1 MEFDDAIFYDK
12 RKFYEHFSQILK
24 EKQDI
29 AYTFINHDDLRPRTI
44 KIIGFVLDLTYLLLS
59 YGLAFSE
66 SKINELYEINEEEV
80 HFFSYILMFLASI
93 IYCVLNNMT
102 FGIFVDL
109 ILIQEEKLKGILKRE
124 KDNKNILKQ
133 KINEFIKDVQ
143 KRNIAFII
151 ISFIILAFS
160 FFYLLCFNYAYPYS
174 QIEWIKAS
182 ITIVIILQIASILRC
197 FLITSLRFL
206 SFKCRIEKLYKISKI
221 LLKIK
226 R

>member
-1 MEFDDAIFYDK
+1 M
-12 RKFYEHFSQILK
+12 
-24 EKQDI
+24 
-29 AYTFINHDDLRPRTI
+29 
-44 KIIGFVLDLTYLLLS
+44 KIIL
-59 YGLAFSE
+59 
-66 SKINELYEINEEEV
+66 
-80 HFFSYILMFLASI
+80 
-93 IYCVLNNMT
+93 LNNMT
-102 FGIFVDL
+102 FGIFVNL

-133 KINEFIKDVQ
+133 KIIEFIKDVQ

-151 ISFIILAFS
+151 ISFIILLFS
-160 FFYLLCFNYAYPYS
+160 FFYLLCFNYVYPYS
-174 QIEWIKAS
+174 QIEWIKLS